1 MAVRTNFQIARI
13 FGIRVGV
20 GISWFVV
27 LFFFIFATT
36 PYFHEVLGG
45 SSTTAYLVAVAS
57 VLSFFASL
65 IIHELGH
72 ALVARRNG
80 LGVVGIDLWAFG
92 GITRTSGLVES
103 PGTEFR
109 VAAAGPLATLAVIL
123 ACIVAGA
130 LLTNTGH
137 FFEVAVGKSGVRA
150 TPALVWLSWVGTIN
164 ALVLIFNLVP
174 AFPLD
179 GGQLAHATIWWRTGD
194 RNRATRY
201 TGRAGQGFALA
212 LGLLGLWA
220 FASGGSSLGLITMLL
235 AFFLYQAAGQAVVQG
250 SLGQRIQ
257 GITVADIMDREPV
270 TVPAGLTLLDAQEQF
285 FLRYRWPWF
294 AVIDPARHF
303 LGVVRQQRVEEEIA
317 AGRPALPVVDV
328 LEENL
333 PVRIDEHQPLESL
346 LGAEGLG
353 RLGAMVAVDADGV
366 LQGVVTLAQV
376 RQALRPATS

>member
-1 MAVRTNFQIARI
+1 MARRTNFQLARI
-13 FGIRVGV
+13 FGIRIGV

-27 LFFFIFATT
+27 LFFFIFTAT

-45 SSTTAYLVAVAS
+45 SRTTAYLVAVAS
-57 VLSFFASL
+57 VMSFFVSL
-65 IIHELGH
+65 ILHELGH

-80 LGVVGIDLWAFG
+80 LTVAGIDLWAFG
-92 GITRTSGLVES
+92 GITRTSESNS
-103 PGTEFR
+103 PGVELR
-109 VAAAGPLATLAVIL
+109 VAAAGPLVTFVVIVL
-123 ACIVAGA
+123 CIVLGG
-130 LLTNTGH
+130 LLADSRH
-137 FFEVAVGKSGVRA
+137 FFDVAVGTEGVRA

-164 ALVLIFNLVP
+164 ALVLVFNLIP

-179 GGQLAHATIWWRTGD
+179 GGRMAHAAIWKSTGD

-201 TGRAGQGFALA
+201 TGRAGQAFALA
-212 LGLLGLWA
+212 LGAAGLALFAYSGETAGLL
-220 FASGGSSLGLITMLL
+220 TMLL
-235 AFFLYQAAGQAVVQG
+235 AFFFYQAAGAAVAQG
-250 SLGQRIQ
+250 AFGQRIQ
-257 GITVADIMDREPV
+257 HITVADIMDREPV
-270 TVPAGLTLLDAQEQF
+270 TIPAELTLLDAQEEF
-285 FLRYRWPWF
+285 FLRYLWPWF

>member
-1 MAVRTNFQIARI
+1 MFRRSGSIKLIDA
-13 FGIRVGV
+13 FGIRIGV
-20 GISWFVV
+20 DVSWFLILFV
-27 LFFFIFATT
+27 LIYLLSGPFRTT
-36 PYFHEVLGG
+36 LH
-45 SSTTAYLVAVAS
+45 SSDGVAYVTTVAS
-57 VLSFFASL
+57 VLLLFASL
-65 IIHELGH
+65 IVHELGH

-92 GITRTSGLVES
+92 GITRTSGVVEG
-103 PGTEFR
+103 PGVEFR
-109 VAAAGPLATLAVIL
+109 VAAAGPLATLGVIVT
-123 ACIVAGA
+123 CIVAGA

-137 FFEVAVGKSGVRA
+137 FFEVAVGKTGVRA

-201 TGRAGQGFALA
+201 TGRAGQGFALVLAA
-212 LGLLGLWA
+212 LGLVGL
-220 FASGGSSLGLITMLL
+220 ASGSSFGLLTMVL

-294 AVIDPARHF
+294 AVVDPAQHF
-303 LGVVRQQRVEEEIA
+303 LGVVREARIDEEIA

-328 LEENL
+328 LESDL
-333 PVRIDEHQPLESL
+333 PVRIGVGAPLESL
-346 LGAEGLG
+346 LGSEGLG
-353 RLGAMVAVDADGV
+353 RLGAMVAVDGDGV
-366 LQGVVTLAQV
+366 LQGIVTLAQV
-376 RQALRPATS
+376 RQALRPAT

>member
-1 MAVRTNFQIARI
+1 MGLRTNFQLARI

-45 SSTTAYLVAVAS
+45 SRTTAYLVAVAS

-65 IIHELGH
+65 IFHELGH

-80 LGVVGIDLWAFG
+80 LSVVGIDLWAFG
-92 GITRTSGLVES
+92 GITRTSGLVEG

-109 VAAAGPLATLAVIL
+109 VAAAGPLATLVVIVV
-123 ACIVAGA
+123 CIAAGA
-130 LLTNTGH
+130 LLTDSGH
-137 FFEVAVGKSGVRA
+137 FFQVAVGSSSVHA

-164 ALVLIFNLVP
+164 ALVLVFNLVP

-179 GGQLAHATIWWRTGD
+179 GGQLAHAAIWRRTGD

-201 TGRAGQGFALA
+201 TGRAGQGFALVLGA
-212 LGLLGLWA
+212 LGLFGL
-220 FASGGSSLGLITMLL
+220 ASGASFGLITMVL

-270 TVPAGLTLLDAQEQF
+270 TVPAGLTLLDAREQF

-294 AVIDPARHF
+294 AVVDPAQHF
-303 LGVVRQQRVEEEIA
+303 LGVVREGRIDEEIA
-317 AGRPALPVVDV
+317 AGRPALPVVEV
-328 LEENL
+328 LEQDL
-333 PVRIDEHQPLESL
+333 PVRIGVQAPLESL
-346 LGAEGLG
+346 LGSEGLG
-353 RLGAMVAVDADGV
+353 RLGAMVAVDKDGV

-376 RQALRPATS
+376 RQALRPAT